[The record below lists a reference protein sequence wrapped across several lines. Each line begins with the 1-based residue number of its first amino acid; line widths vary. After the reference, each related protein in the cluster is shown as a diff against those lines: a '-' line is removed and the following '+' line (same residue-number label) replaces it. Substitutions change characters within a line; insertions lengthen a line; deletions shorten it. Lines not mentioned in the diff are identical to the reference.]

1 MLSMIV
7 QEAHPGLSLG
17 EIGLRLGAAFLL
29 VAANGFFVAAEFGLV
44 SARRTRIDEL
54 AETGDTRARLAKK
67 ALENLNLYLSA
78 SQLGITLASLAL
90 GWVAEST
97 IAAVLIQVFDELPQP
112 WNVLAAHGV
121 ASTVAFVVITFLH
134 IVLGE
139 QAPKTLAITKP
150 EDTAL
155 WTAPLLYVF
164 TRVFRPFIA
173 GLNASSN
180 LTLRLFR
187 LKPVDEAERVHRPEE
202 IEMLVAQMYEHGR
215 LAHEPVEMIR
225 GVFDLS
231 ETIAAEVM
239 TPRTQIMAAPNTI
252 TAEELEN
259 LLVDSGHSRLP
270 IYEGSVDHIIGVVLA
285 RDFWRARRDR
295 RQFNLASLIRT
306 VPFVP
311 ETKDLEHLLRE
322 MQREGTHIA
331 IVLDEYGGTAGL
343 VTVEDVL
350 EQIVGEIADEHE
362 VQREEIHEEGDGRV
376 LLAGRVLVADVNER
390 FELNLPEEE
399 YTTVAGYVMGT
410 LGRIAGE
417 GDTVEFSGGHFR
429 VASMSGRRVELIE
442 MVLESPARREAEE

>member
-7 QEAHPGLSLG
+7 QEVHPDLTFGQ
-17 EIGLRLGAAFLL
+17 IGIRLGIALLL
-29 VAANGFFVAAEFGLV
+29 VAANGFFVAAEFALV
-44 SARRTRIDEL
+44 SSRRTRIDEW
-54 AETGDTRARLAKK
+54 AEKGDGK
-67 ALENLNLYLSA
+67 AGLVRKMLEDLNLYLSA

-97 IAAVLIQVFDELPQP
+97 IAAVLIQVFDELPSP
-112 WNVLAAHGV
+112 WNVLAAHTV
-121 ASTVAFVVITFLH
+121 AGTIAFVVITFMH

-139 QAPKTLAITKP
+139 QAPKTLAITTP
-150 EDTAL
+150 EETAR

-164 TRVFRPFIA
+164 TRVLRPFIA

-180 LTLRLFR
+180 LTLRIFG
-187 LKPVDEAERVHRPEE
+187 LKPVNEAERVHRPEE
-202 IEMLVAQMYEHGR
+202 IEILVAQMHEFGH

-231 ETIAAEVM
+231 ETTAAEVM
-239 TPRTQIMAAPNTI
+239 TPRTQIMAAANTVS
-252 TAEELEN
+252 AEELEN

-270 IYEGSVDHIIGVVLA
+270 VYEGSVDHIIGVVLA

-295 RQFNLASLIRT
+295 RQWNLANLIRA

-362 VQREEIHEEGDGRV
+362 VQREEIHEEEDGRV

-390 FELNLPEEE
+390 FELELPEDE

-410 LGRIAGE
+410 LGRIAAE
-417 GDTVEFSGGHFR
+417 GDTVEFPGGQFR

-442 MVLESPARREAEE
+442 MVLASPAERPTEE